1 MGQITIEVPQK
12 IKRNYRIADRD
23 LARKFLSNL
32 EKSEGLAKN
41 KNLSAEDLAD
51 VKAAEESLVKFRK
64 TGESYTVAELREEFG
79 V

>member
-12 IKRNYRIADRD
+12 ITRKYRITDRD
-23 LARKFLSNL
+23 LAKIFLSNL
-32 EKSEGLAKN
+32 ENSEGLEKN
-41 KNLSAEDLAD
+41 KNLSAEDIAE
-51 VKAAEESLVKFRK
+51 VKAVEKSLAEFRK

>member
-12 IKRNYRIADRD
+12 IKRNYRITDRN
-23 LARKFLSNL
+23 LAKKFLSNL

-41 KNLSAEDLAD
+41 KSLSAEDLAD
-51 VKAAEESLVKFRK
+51 IKAAEKSLREFRK
-64 TGESYTVAELREEFG
+64 IGESYTVAELREEFG